1 VTTSRQ
7 KDPKKKNWIDILF
20 VVVRMDD
27 YKTHAAWFNYVV
39 CMINMI
45 WVQNYVWIFELQ
57 KVGML
62 NFPLFTI
69 AYVLSWGVNVCMICP
84 LGVISLA

>member
-1 VTTSRQ
+1 
-7 KDPKKKNWIDILF
+7 
-20 VVVRMDD
+20 MDD

-39 CMINMI
+39 CMINII

-62 NFPLFTI
+62 SFPLFTI